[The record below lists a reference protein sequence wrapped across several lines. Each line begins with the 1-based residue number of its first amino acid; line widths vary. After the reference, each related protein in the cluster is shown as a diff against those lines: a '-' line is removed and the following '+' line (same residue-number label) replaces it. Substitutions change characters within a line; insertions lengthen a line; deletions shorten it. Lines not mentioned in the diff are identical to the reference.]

1 MNGNHHRR
9 LDASSLAG
17 LWVGADRHTMSVEA
31 MDIAQRDGVCAL
43 RAAGGDTAGPR
54 DWGEVEVMTHAAG
67 VDGTVAIGAT
77 ARYDFG
83 FLDTT
88 LTFFVKNGIII
99 LCTFNQWKD
108 GSGRADYFTRE
119 FLYRRFRDGGRY
131 RVAGT
136 VSGGIS
142 RGLDRPTCLDR
153 GTVPF
158 SGSAAGEKGTVP
170 SIDTAPI
177 TGRFR
182 SCDSATPGFAEIA
195 VGGQGRDL
203 AITLR
208 AGRSAA
214 HPGRTADVL
223 PIQGTAFGDGV
234 HGGAAAGFLAESQS
248 SSQRLVLA
256 AYLNKGL
263 LAIDTFATCLDGG
276 GRSAYRSRDHFYR
289 VSDLD

>member
-9 LDASSLAG
+9 LDASTLSG
-17 LWVGADRHTMSVEA
+17 LWVAADRHTMSVEA
-31 MDIAQRDGVCAL
+31 MDIAQCDGVCAL
-43 RAAGGDTAGPR
+43 RAAGVDTAGPR

-67 VDGTVAIGAT
+67 VNGTVAIGAT

-131 RVAGT
+131 RAAGT

-142 RGLDRPTCLDR
+142 RGLDRPTGR
-153 GTVPF
+153 TVPR
-158 SGSAAGEKGTVP
+158 
-170 SIDTAPI
+170 IDTAPI

-182 SCDSATPGFAEIA
+182 SCDRATPGFVEIT
-195 VGGQGRDL
+195 VGGEGRDL